1 MIKVENI
8 SVKLDD
14 FKTNY
19 SMDVDNGE
27 WIGIIGQSGSGK
39 STLLNLIAGFIY
51 ADSGSIRINSVEM
64 NSTHPSERP
73 VSCLFQENNLFP
85 HLSVYENIAI
95 GISPRLKLNASEKK
109 EVQEILDYLNL
120 SDKHNSDIGILSG
133 GERQRVAIGRI
144 VLSNKKIL
152 LLDEPF
158 SQLDPNLR
166 IEMLSLIR
174 KIKDEKKLTIIMVLH
189 TPIEA
194 VSYVDRFIQIKNGRI
209 ERNIKPTEYSLDI
222 T

>member
-19 SMDVDNGE
+19 SLDVDNGE

-51 ADSGSIRINSVEM
+51 TDSGSIRINSVEM

-85 HLSVYENIAI
+85 HLRVYENIAI
-95 GISPRLKLNASEKK
+95 GISPRLKLNASE
-109 EVQEILDYLNL
+109 NL
-120 SDKHNSDIGILSG
+120 MFYSKIWQKIRFCGALEEAYGLKINLLYKPGLTSNSYKRNFENFWNYI
-133 GERQRVAIGRI
+133 
-144 VLSNKKIL
+144 KI
-152 LLDEPF
+152 
-158 SQLDPNLR
+158 
-166 IEMLSLIR
+166 
-174 KIKDEKKLTIIMVLH
+174 
-189 TPIEA
+189 
-194 VSYVDRFIQIKNGRI
+194 
-209 ERNIKPTEYSLDI
+209 
-222 T
+222 